1 MLTWPV
7 ILVVSD
13 EKPMLKLIRANLSKK
28 YRVVTA
34 TDAIGAVELLKE
46 HGPGLVI
53 FDITTP
59 NVNSF
64 DALTLIRQNCDTLII
79 ALTSRNEITT
89 LRSILAHGDKYIV
102 KPFNIQKL
110 LSLVEVM
117 LKF

>member
-1 MLTWPV
+1 MSTPSA

-28 YRVVTA
+28 YSVVTA
-34 TDAIGAVELLKE
+34 TNAIRAIELLKE
-46 HGPGLVI
+46 HRPGLVI

-59 NVNSF
+59 DVNSF
-64 DALTLIRQNCDTLII
+64 DALTLIRQNCDTPII
-79 ALTSRNEITT
+79 ALTARNEITT
-89 LRSILAHGDKYIV
+89 LCSLLAHGDKYIV

-110 LSLVEVM
+110 LSLVQMM